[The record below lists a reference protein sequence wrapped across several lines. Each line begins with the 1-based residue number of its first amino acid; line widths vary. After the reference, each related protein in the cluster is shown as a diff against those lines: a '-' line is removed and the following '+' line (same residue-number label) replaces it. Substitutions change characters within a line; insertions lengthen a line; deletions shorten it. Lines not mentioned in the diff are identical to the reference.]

1 MYEKTSKSW
10 IKHWDFMLLDFLCIH
25 ISLLIAYTLRF
36 PNGFCKYL
44 QMYQTMAIVLSLVFI
59 AVVMLYS
66 GYKNILRRGY
76 YKEFTMLLKQTFIIA
91 MLSVF
96 VLYIMQKSR
105 DSSRLVFIMTFA
117 IDVILSYFIRILH
130 KRNLLKKSKNNLG
143 RRSLIIICLKR
154 NAKQFLSKIKDSVI
168 DVNITGVIIA
178 DKDMTGK
185 MILDIPVVAGY
196 DDAVNYLCR
205 NWVDEIFIGKAT
217 NDLIPDFTNEL
228 KQACQ
233 KMGITI
239 HTMLLSLDTDPTSII
254 TEKFGGYLVLSQSV
268 AIVTQRDMMLKRLM
282 DIAGGIVGCF
292 LTAILFVIFAPL
304 IYIASPGP
312 IFFSQQRVG
321 KNGKLFKIYKFRSMY
336 MDAEERKKELMEQ
349 NKVKDGMMFKMDK
362 DPRIIKGIGHVIRD
376 LSIDEFPQFWNVLKG
391 DMSLVGTRPPT
402 LDEWE
407 KYELHHRKRL
417 AIKPGL
423 TGMWQVSGRSNITDF
438 EEIVKL
444 DTQYIEE
451 WSISLDIIII
461 LKTILV
467 VLKKEGSQ

>member
-10 IKHWDFMLLDFLCIH
+10 IKHWDFILLDFLCIH
-25 ISLLIAYTLRF
+25 LSLLLAYTLRF
-36 PNGFCKYL
+36 SDSFIKNF
-44 QMYQTMAIVLSLVFI
+44 QTYETIAIVLSLVFFI
-59 AVVMLYS
+59 VVALHE

-76 YKEFTMLLKQTFIIA
+76 YQEFLMLIKQTFIIA

-96 VLYIMQKSR
+96 ALYLMHISKEI
-105 DSSRLVFIMTFA
+105 SRLVIVLTFSA
-117 IDVILSYFIRILH
+117 DILISYFVRIIYKKL
-130 KRNLLKKSKNNLG
+130 LLKKSRNNLG
-143 RRSLIIICLKR
+143 SRSLIVICLKR
-154 NAKQFLSKIKDSVI
+154 NAKKFLSEIKNNVI

-178 DKDMTGK
+178 DKDMTGR

-196 DDAVNYLCR
+196 EDAVEYLCR
-205 NWVDEIFIGKAT
+205 TWVDEIFIGKVT
-217 NDLIPDFTNEL
+217 NDIMPVFTDEL
-228 KQACQ
+228 KKSCQ

-239 HTMLLSLDTDPTSII
+239 HTMLTSLEANPKNVI
-254 TEKFGGYLVLSQSV
+254 TEKFGGFLVISQSV
-268 AIVTQRDMMLKRLM
+268 AIVTRRDMIFKRLI
-282 DIAGGIVGCF
+282 DIAGGLVGCF
-292 LTAILFVIFAPL
+292 LTIILFIIFAPM
-304 IYIASPGP
+304 IFIASPGP

-349 NKVKDGMMFKMDK
+349 NKVKDGMMFKIDK
-362 DPRIIKGIGHVIRD
+362 DPRIIKGIGHFIRD
-376 LSIDEFPQFWNVLKG
+376 YSIDEFPQFFNVLKG

-402 LDEWE
+402 LDEWG

-423 TGMWQVSGRSNITDF
+423 TGLWQVSGRSNITDF

-451 WSISLDIIII
+451 WDLGLDILII
-461 LKTILV
+461 LKTIMV